1 MAGARDS
8 YDTTAG
14 RPGWTAAPKVARGG
28 ASNRFHATQAGSGI
42 KKGKQLASLFYLPDR
57 ISGGYRLESKARRFA
72 VAAACVRAERGPV
85 RRRWRRL
92 PERRAAWRD
101 RYRPA
106 SARRNRARLAD
117 RSVPMARPAPQRL
130 AQPEPEPE
138 PEPELLRRLALAR
151 LAPVPLR
158 LALELL
164 RPLLRHGP
172 PARQASRLQRRQARQ
187 QQGPLQPP
195 ARPRWPVP
203 VPVLRLALQRERLR
217 QPAPF
222 RSRQLRSRQLRPRQP
237 RQPAL
242 LRPPPER
249 RLPPLRQERPRPVR
263 PALRQFRRRVPV
275 RR

>member
-42 KKGKQLASLFYLPDR
+42 KKGKLASLFYLPDR

-106 SARRNRARLAD
+106 SARRNRARLAG
-117 RSVPMARPAPQRL
+117 RSVPMARPVPQRL
-130 AQPEPEPE
+130 AQPEPG

-151 LAPVPLR
+151 LAPEPLR
-158 LALELL
+158 LALELELELL

-172 PARQASRLQRRQARQ
+172 AARQASRLQRRQARQ
-187 QQGPLQPP
+187 PQGRLQPP
-195 ARPRWPVP
+195 ARPRWPV
-203 VPVLRLALQRERLR
+203 LLALQRGRLR

-222 RSRQLRSRQLRPRQP
+222 RPRWLRPRQP

-249 RLPPLRQERPRPVR
+249 RLPPLGQERPRPVR

>member
-72 VAAACVRAERGPV
+72 VAAAWVRAERGPV
-85 RRRWRRL
+85 RRRWRLL

-117 RSVPMARPAPQRL
+117 RSVPMARPVPQRL
-130 AQPEPEPE
+130 AQREPGPGRS
-138 PEPELLRRLALAR
+138 RRLALALAR
-151 LAPVPLR
+151 LAPVPQR
-158 LALELL
+158 PALELLRRRL

-187 QQGPLQPP
+187 PQGRLQPP
-195 ARPRWPVP
+195 ARPRWPV
-203 VPVLRLALQRERLR
+203 LLLALQRGRLR
-217 QPAPF
+217 QPARF
-222 RSRQLRSRQLRPRQP
+222 RPRWLRPRQL

-249 RLPPLRQERPRPVR
+249 RLPPLGQERPRPVR

>member
-42 KKGKQLASLFYLPDR
+42 KKGKLASLFYLPDR

-106 SARRNRARLAD
+106 SARRNRARLAG
-117 RSVPMARPAPQRL
+117 RSVPMARPVPQRL
-130 AQPEPEPE
+130 AQPEPG

-151 LAPVPLR
+151 LAPEPLR
-158 LALELL
+158 LV
-164 RPLLRHGP
+164 LRHGP

-187 QQGPLQPP
+187 QQGPLKPP

-203 VPVLRLALQRERLR
+203 VPVPVPVPGLRLALQRERLR

-222 RSRQLRSRQLRPRQP
+222 RSRQLRSRQLRSRQLRPRQP

-249 RLPPLRQERPRPVR
+249 RLPPLR

>member
-42 KKGKQLASLFYLPDR
+42 KKGKLASLFYLPDR

-117 RSVPMARPAPQRL
+117 RSVPMARPVPQRL
-130 AQPEPEPE
+130 AQREPGPGRS
-138 PEPELLRRLALAR
+138 RRLALALAR
-151 LAPVPLR
+151 LAPVPQR
-158 LALELL
+158 PALELLRRRL

-187 QQGPLQPP
+187 PQGRLQPP
-195 ARPRWPVP
+195 ARPRWPV
-203 VPVLRLALQRERLR
+203 LLLALQRGRLR

-222 RSRQLRSRQLRPRQP
+222 RPRWLRPRQLRPRQL

-242 LRPPPER
+242 LRPPPEW

-263 PALRQFRRRVPV
+263 PALRQFRRRAPV

>member
-117 RSVPMARPAPQRL
+117 RSVPMARPVPQRL
-130 AQPEPEPE
+130 AQPEPE

-195 ARPRWPVP
+195 ARPRWPVPVP

>member
-14 RPGWTAAPKVARGG
+14 RQGWTAAPKVARGG

-117 RSVPMARPAPQRL
+117 RSVPMARPVPQRL
-130 AQPEPEPE
+130 AQPEPE

-203 VPVLRLALQRERLR
+203 VPVPVLRLALQRERLR

-222 RSRQLRSRQLRPRQP
+222 RSRQLRSRQP

>member
-117 RSVPMARPAPQRL
+117 RSVPMARPVPQRL
-130 AQPEPEPE
+130 AQPEPE

-172 PARQASRLQRRQARQ
+172 PAR
-187 QQGPLQPP
+187 
-195 ARPRWPVP
+195 PRWPVP
-203 VPVLRLALQRERLR
+203 VPVPVPVPGLRLALQRERLR

-222 RSRQLRSRQLRPRQP
+222 RSRQLRSRQLRSRQLRPRQP

-249 RLPPLRQERPRPVR
+249 RLPPLR

>member
-8 YDTTAG
+8 YYTTAG

-28 ASNRFHATQAGSGI
+28 ATNRFHATQAGSGI
-42 KKGKQLASLFYLPDR
+42 KKGKLASLFYLPDR
-57 ISGGYRLESKARRFA
+57 ISGGYRLESKASRFA

-117 RSVPMARPAPQRL
+117 RSVPMARPVPQRL
-130 AQPEPEPE
+130 AQPEPE

-203 VPVLRLALQRERLR
+203 VPVPVLRLALQRERLR

-222 RSRQLRSRQLRPRQP
+222 RSRWLRSRQLRPRQP

>member
-72 VAAACVRAERGPV
+72 VAAACVRAEHGPV

-117 RSVPMARPAPQRL
+117 RSVPMARPVPQRL
-130 AQPEPEPE
+130 AQREPGPGRR
-138 PEPELLRRLALAR
+138 RRLALAR
-151 LAPVPLR
+151 LAPVPQR
-158 LALELL
+158 PALELLRRRL

-172 PARQASRLQRRQARQ
+172 AARQASRLQRRQARQ
-187 QQGPLQPP
+187 PQGRLQPP
-195 ARPRWPVP
+195 ARPRWPVL
-203 VPVLRLALQRERLR
+203 VLLALQGGRLR
-217 QPAPF
+217 QPARF
-222 RSRQLRSRQLRPRQP
+222 RPRWLRPRQP

-249 RLPPLRQERPRPVR
+249 RLPPLGQERPRPVR

>member
-106 SARRNRARLAD
+106 SARRNRARLAG
-117 RSVPMARPAPQRL
+117 RSVPMARPVPQRL
-130 AQPEPEPE
+130 AQPEPG

-151 LAPVPLR
+151 LAPEPLR
-158 LALELL
+158 LALELELELL

-172 PARQASRLQRRQARQ
+172 AARQASRLQRRQARQ
-187 QQGPLQPP
+187 PQGRLQPP
-195 ARPRWPVP
+195 ARPRWPV
-203 VPVLRLALQRERLR
+203 LLALQRGRLR

-222 RSRQLRSRQLRPRQP
+222 RPRWLRPRQP

-249 RLPPLRQERPRPVR
+249 RLPPLGQERPRPVR

>member
-42 KKGKQLASLFYLPDR
+42 KKGKLASLFYLPDR

-85 RRRWRRL
+85 RRRWRLL

-117 RSVPMARPAPQRL
+117 RSVPMARPVPQRL
-130 AQPEPEPE
+130 AQREPGPG
-138 PEPELLRRLALAR
+138 RRRRLALALALALAR
-151 LAPVPLR
+151 LAPVPQR
-158 LALELL
+158 PALELLRRRL

-172 PARQASRLQRRQARQ
+172 AARQASRLQRRQARQ
-187 QQGPLQPP
+187 PQWRLQPP
-195 ARPRWPVP
+195 ARPRWPVL
-203 VPVLRLALQRERLR
+203 VLLALQRGRL
-217 QPAPF
+217 
-222 RSRQLRSRQLRPRQP
+222 

-249 RLPPLRQERPRPVR
+249 RLPPLGQERPRPVR